1 MSREDPVLI
10 REALRGGQMWSR
22 VVRRGQALRLTDVE
36 GGAAVAALFYN
47 AHQPLERYNMADT
60 LKAQHT
66 AFLTRGCVLYSDM
79 GRILMSVIEDSAG
92 WHDTFTGHLDAH
104 GSERKFGRGSYQ
116 TLRNDFYRDTRSNFL
131 IELGKH
137 GLGARDI
144 VPNVN
149 LFVKVSVDAAG
160 NLRFV
165 EDTRPG
171 RCVTL
176 RAEMDTLVVL
186 SNTPHPLD
194 PITSYAPRP
203 VELSLL
209 AVAPPTQDDVCR
221 TRCEQ
226 NERGFVLTEDYHR

>member
-1 MSREDPVLI
+1 
-10 REALRGGQMWSR
+10 
-22 VVRRGQALRLTDVE
+22 
-36 GGAAVAALFYN
+36 
-47 AHQPLERYNMADT
+47 
-60 LKAQHT
+60 
-66 AFLTRGCVLYSDM
+66 
-79 GRILMSVIEDSAG
+79 
-92 WHDTFTGHLDAH
+92 TFTGHLDTR
-104 GSERKFGRGSYQ
+104 GSAQKFGEGSYQ
-116 TLRNDFYRDTRSNFL
+116 RLRNDFYRDTRSNFL

-149 LFVKVSVDAAG
+149 FFVKVTVDADG

-165 EDTRPG
+165 DDARPG
-171 RCVTL
+171 RSVTL

-194 PITSYAPRP
+194 PRTTYAPRP
-203 VELSLL
+203 VELCLL
-209 AVAPPTQDDVCR
+209 STEPASHDDVCR